1 MNYKVKYYELRSI
14 SKRNQRLI
22 ARLEGRVDSVG
33 EELVRQINSLDEKL
47 MGMEELGQ
55 ALTLFDSEYRRIYRL
70 FKSLNRLLTLHLR
83 SLLRFKPDFQ

>member
-1 MNYKVKYYELRSI
+1 MRYQVKYHEWKSI

-22 ARLEGRVDSVG
+22 AKLQGRVDSVG
-33 EELVRQINSLDEKL
+33 EELLRQINSLDETL
-47 MGMEELGQ
+47 MEREELGQ

-70 FKSLNRLLTLHLR
+70 FKSLDRLLTLHLR

>member
-1 MNYKVKYYELRSI
+1 MRYVVKYHEWKSI

-22 ARLEGRVDSVG
+22 TRLEGRVDSVG

-47 MGMEELGQ
+47 MGMEELDQ
-55 ALTLFDSEYRRIYRL
+55 ALTLFDCEYRRIYRL